1 MQIDNQS
8 INELLDRRLLQ
19 WHEMQEKR
27 TYLGASM
34 IGDECIRKVQLQY
47 LGHEPTITAKQVR
60 TFDIGHRLEDL
71 VIHWLR
77 IAGFYVVTKDEDG
90 KQFGFSTADG
100 KIAGHVDGIIQAF
113 PKELLDP
120 TSRWPAGR
128 ATNGCSVTLPRR
140 ATNGCS
146 NSLLEVKTMSNKSWN
161 DTVKRGVLVS
171 KPIYYV
177 QVQLYMAY
185 MPGEMQQ
192 CLFVALNKDTSELY
206 FEMIAFDAETAQKY
220 SDRAAQ
226 IIKASENNELLPCIS
241 NDPSFYLCK
250 MCGFRGQCR
259 GSN

>member
-77 IAGFYVVTKDEDG
+77 IAGFYVITRDDNDE
-90 KQFGFSTADG
+90 QFGFSTADG

-113 PKELLDP
+113 PKEI
-120 TSRWPAGR
+120 
-128 ATNGCSVTLPRR
+128 NGC
-140 ATNGCS
+140 NH
-146 NSLLEVKTMSNKSWN
+146 SLLEIKTMNNKNWN
-161 DTVKRGVLVS
+161 DTAKRGVLVS
-171 KPIYYV
+171 KPIYYA

-206 FEMIAFDAETAQKY
+206 FEMIAFDADAAQKY

-226 IIKASENNELLPCIS
+226 IIKASEKNELLPCIS

-250 MCGFRGQCR
+250 MCSFGEQCR
-259 GSN
+259 KQ

>member
-8 INELLDRRLLQ
+8 INELLDQRLLQ
-19 WHEMQEKR
+19 WHAMQDKR
-27 TYLGASM
+27 KYLGASM

-47 LGHEPTITAKQVR
+47 LGKDPTVTAKQVR

-77 IAGFYVVTKDEDG
+77 IAGFYVITRDDNDE
-90 KQFGFSTADG
+90 QFGFATADG

-113 PKELLDP
+113 PKELLDA
-120 TSRWPAGR
+120 TSRCPAGR
-128 ATNGCSVTLPRR
+128 ANNECSVTL
-140 ATNGCS
+140 
-146 NSLLEVKTMSNKSWN
+146 L
-161 DTVKRGVLVS
+161 
-171 KPIYYV
+171 YYA

-206 FEMIAFDAETAQKY
+206 FEMIAFDADAAQKY

-226 IIKASENNELLPCIS
+226 IIKASEKTSYCNIVHL
-241 NDPSFYLCK
+241 YY
-250 MCGFRGQCR
+250 
-259 GSN
+259 